1 MDNLNNFKKLIEI
14 AKVKYNIDKKQ
25 NNQSKGSE
33 TFFEEIRK
41 EIKKQQLNTK
51 QAKNTFRR

>member
-25 NNQSKGSE
+25 NNWSKGSE
-33 TFFEEIRK
+33 TFFEEIQK
-41 EIKKQQLNTK
+41 EMKKQ
-51 QAKNTFRR
+51 